1 MKISELTEAAL
12 DWAVLSAMHG
22 EDCAWYINHKGQFM
36 EEHGE
41 VSWVFQPS
49 TFWHQGGPIIEREGI
64 ALLPREEGDWS
75 ATCED
80 GAWHGPTPLIAAMR
94 CFVAL
99 RMGDTIEVPEGL
111 Q

>member
-1 MKISELTEAAL
+1 MKTSELTEAAL
-12 DWAVLSAMHG
+12 DWAAHMVLNPDEHIKPGCSAPPYSS
-22 EDCAWYINHKGQFM
+22 DWLWC
-36 EEHGE
+36 
-41 VSWVFQPS
+41 
-49 TFWHQGGPIIEREGI
+49 GPLIEREGI

-80 GAWHGPTPLIAAMR
+80 GAWHGHTPLVAAMR
-94 CFVAL
+94 CFVAS